1 MYLVTSFDF
10 GGNSNVNVHVLTD
23 DLTSADTVYA
33 SVLEVCDAQ
42 NAKQNNLAGKMLVEM
57 RQIPLDTHLVGSNA
71 LTLFWGNNAALK
83 SNNFD

>member
-42 NAKQNNLAGKMLVEM
+42 NAKQNNLAGKMLVEL
-57 RQIPLDTHLVGSNA
+57 REIPLNTPMIGSDA
-71 LTLFWGNNAALK
+71 LTLFWGNDAALN